1 MQLFVVSGSS
11 GITVVLHVLPASL
24 TTLKHVFKMF
34 ANFFSL
40 RIWVSSHFFEYE
52 MRESSFK
59 RRVPPGFVFFQI
71 VCTFVT
77 V

>member
-1 MQLFVVSGSS
+1 MQLFVVSGSF

-24 TTLKHVFKMF
+24 TTLKHV
-34 ANFFSL
+34 L
-40 RIWVSSHFFEYE
+40 RCLLISSACEYGSPRIFFEYE

-59 RRVPPGFVFFQI
+59 RRVPPGFVFLQI
-71 VCTFVT
+71 VCTFVN